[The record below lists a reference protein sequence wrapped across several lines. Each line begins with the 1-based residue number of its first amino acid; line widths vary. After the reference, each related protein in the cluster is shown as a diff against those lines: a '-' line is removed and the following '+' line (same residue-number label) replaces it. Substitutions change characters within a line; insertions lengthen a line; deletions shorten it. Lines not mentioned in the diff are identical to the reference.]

1 MIVMSNVDFSL
12 TENAG
17 RKKREKGSFRGRERK
32 GHFGRERERE
42 RRKMGALRCLCDK
55 KIRV

>member
-1 MIVMSNVDFSL
+1 MMSNVDFSL